1 MKDIKK
7 LLLII
12 AAVILA
18 VVVVVWL
25 FVGGTKHIEDT
36 NGDDN
41 YALQTITDKDIIDKD
56 MDSVGSFKKS
66 KVAGSSMEFSSEKF
80 TGVYEILFDNFV
92 GSSDFVIKLTNYE
105 IHGGNFK
112 MVVVHNDKIV
122 ATLEPGMYVDYC
134 LDNVT
139 GTVSL
144 RIAGESASFK
154 FFMDESEY
162 NSHAHSD

>member
-7 LLLII
+7 LLLIV

-25 FVGGTKHIEDT
+25 IVGGTKHIDDT
-36 NGDDN
+36 NGADN
-41 YALQTITDKDIIDKD
+41 YTLQTITDKDIIDMD
-56 MDSVGSFKKS
+56 MGSAGSFKRS
-66 KVAGSSMEFSSEKF
+66 KVVGSSMEFSSEKF
-80 TGVYEILFDNFV
+80 TGVDEILFDNFV
-92 GSSDFVIKLTNYE
+92 GTSDFVINLTNYE

-122 ATLEPGMYVDYC
+122 ATLEPGMFVDYR
-134 LDNVT
+134 LENVT

-162 NSHAHSD
+162 NNHDHSD